1 MPKCDVKTRYL
12 PATFAW
18 TALLS
23 TTTLFFCFP
32 CQYYVFRWGTWVPA
46 LQGVITFFVLANFTL
61 ATFMDPGVIPK
72 GMFIHQIKESS
83 NKLLIVA
90 EKV

>member
-1 MPKCDVKTRYL
+1 M
-12 PATFAW
+12 F
-18 TALLS
+18 ALLFS
-23 TTTLFFCFP
+23 FSRLYQFIKICVRHIFFESYR

-72 GMFIHQIKESS
+72 GMFIHKIKESS
-83 NKLLIVA
+83 NKLVIVV